1 METKLYEI
9 KVTLSDDQKENISS
23 SFIHHKFTQIILK
36 SDALTGNDTLIVPR
50 KSLKMDLEE
59 GNVLDEKTFHE
70 MHKNNYL
77 LVRSGLENFKL
88 FTPPTVVE
96 SLEKA
101 RENNKGMVIDLDYT
115 DLNYST
121 GLAVMKN
128 IVKNFVSNDLELNL
142 YEMNV
147 TLSNFQK
154 EKVREAFE
162 NREDIRLLLTKE
174 ALRGSDTILVPHVS
188 HEELDDI
195 PNGTDAIVDESTY
208 DEMFKEAFP
217 DGFSAEI
224 EQWENMWKYFGFPF
238 TAGIHENFESKGV
251 EFSLNYSLI
260 TNFPEK
266 YVIKYSRDKYV
277 LVER

>member
-9 KVTLSDDQKENISS
+9 KVTLSDDQKENILS

-36 SDALTGNDTLIVPR
+36 SDALIGNDALIVPQ
-50 KSLKMDLEE
+50 KLLKMDLEE

-101 RENNKGMVIDLDYT
+101 RENNKEMVIDLDYT
-115 DLNYST
+115 NLNYSAV
-121 GLAVMKN
+121 LAVMEN
-128 IVKNFVSNDLELNL
+128 IKKNFVSNDLKLNL
-142 YEMNV
+142 YKMNV
-147 TLSNFQK
+147 TLSNLQK
-154 EKVREAFE
+154 EKVSKAFE

-174 ALRGSDTILVPHVS
+174 SFRGSDTILVPHVS
-188 HEELDDI
+188 HERLDDI

-208 DEMFKEAFP
+208 DEMFKEVFP
-217 DGFSAEI
+217 DGFLPGT
-224 EQWENMWKYFGFPF
+224 EQWEKTWKYFGFTF
-238 TAGIHENFESKGV
+238 GAGISNCSESKGV

-266 YVIKYSRDKYV
+266 YVIKYSGNKYV

>member
-188 HEELDDI
+188 HEKLDDI

-238 TAGIHENFESKGV
+238 TAGIHKNFESKGV